1 MTILRLLS
9 VNLKINV
16 LLPLKKIRRTKEDQN
31 VAMKNSCLG
40 TMQMVSQKWN
50 RAINASENICPAG
63 L

>member
-16 LLPLKKIRRTKEDQN
+16 LLPLKKIRRTKDQN

-40 TMQMVSQKWN
+40 TMQIVSQKWN
-50 RAINASENICPAG
+50 RAINPSENICPAG

>member
-1 MTILRLLS
+1 M
-9 VNLKINV
+9 

-50 RAINASENICPAG
+50 KAINASENICPAR